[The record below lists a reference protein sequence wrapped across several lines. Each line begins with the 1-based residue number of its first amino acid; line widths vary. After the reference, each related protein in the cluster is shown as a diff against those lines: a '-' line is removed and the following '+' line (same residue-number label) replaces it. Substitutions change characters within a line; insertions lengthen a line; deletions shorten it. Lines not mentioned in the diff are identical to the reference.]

1 MKSIELN
8 KLEYSGDLGAKY
20 SKEST
25 KFTLWAP
32 IANEVSIYL
41 YEDEKNI
48 PMVKGDKGQWEVV
61 IDGDLKNKFYNYKV
75 KINEKINTVVDPY
88 AYAVGVN
95 GEKSM
100 VVDLESTNPKGWEND
115 IKPEFKNAT
124 DAIIYEMHVRDF
136 TIDESSEVE
145 KELRGKFKGILHKK
159 PISHLKELGVTHVQL
174 LPISDYKSV
183 DESKLDEPQY
193 NWGYDPQ
200 NYNVPEGSYST
211 NPNDGNVR
219 IKEFKELVKS
229 LHEEGI
235 RVVMDVVYNHTY
247 DTETSLFNLAVPNYY
262 YRTDEEGNFTNGS
275 GCGNEVASEKPM
287 IRRYIKDSV
296 VNWAKEYHI
305 DGFRFDLMGLHDIET
320 IIQIREE
327 LDKLDKSIL
336 VYGEGWAGGA
346 TPLKEEEAAL
356 KLNAP
361 KFGKKQIGCFS
372 DDIRDGVKG
381 DVFIAKSTGF
391 VNGGENFEE
400 TIKFGIVASTQHS
413 QVDYSKVIYSNKPW
427 ANEPYQTITYASA
440 HDNYTLWDKLQ
451 LTVDDDSINKEEKL
465 IKMNKLVASIV
476 LTSQGI
482 SLIHAGEEIL
492 RTKVNEDGSLVEN
505 SYKSPDSVNKFDW
518 NRKDKYK
525 DVFNYYSGLIKLRK
539 TYKEFRLTSN
549 EDIEREV
556 RFLENNQSK
565 VVSFTISNKIV
576 VIHNANE
583 KDIIA
588 TIPEGNWSVLVDE
601 YRAGVEELSC
611 INGNEVKVPALAS
624 YVLVRK

>member
-8 KLEYSGDLGAKY
+8 KLEYNGDLGAKY

-32 IANEVSIYL
+32 TANEVSVYL
-41 YEDEKNI
+41 YEDEKSI

-145 KELRGKFKGILHKK
+145 KEFRGKFKGISQKN

-174 LPISDYKSV
+174 MPISDYKSV
-183 DESKLDEPQY
+183 DESKMDELQY

-219 IKEFKELVKS
+219 IKEFKELVKA

-235 RVVMDVVYNHTY
+235 RVIMDVVYNHTY

-275 GCGNEVASEKPM
+275 GCGNEVASQKPM
-287 IRRYIKDSV
+287 VRRYIKDSV

-327 LDKLDKSIL
+327 LDKIDKSIL

-346 TPLKEEEAAL
+346 TPLKEDEAAL

-361 KFGKKQIGCFS
+361 KFGKNQIGCFS

-400 TIKFGIVASTQHS
+400 TIKFGIVASTKHS
-413 QVDYSKVIYSNKPW
+413 QVDYSKVIYSDKPW

-482 SLIHAGEEIL
+482 SLIHAGEEIS

-565 VVSFTISNKIV
+565 VVLFTISNKIV

-583 KDIIA
+583 KDITAI
-588 TIPEGNWSVLVDE
+588 IPQGSWSVLVDA
-601 YRAGVEELSC
+601 YKAGIEELSC

>member
-1 MKSIELN
+1 MKSMDLN
-8 KLEYSGDLGAKY
+8 KLEYNGDLGAKY
-20 SKEST
+20 CAQST

-32 IANEVSIYL
+32 TANEVSVYL
-41 YEDEKNI
+41 YEDKKNI
-48 PMVKGDKGQWEVV
+48 LMKKGDKGQWEVV
-61 IDGDLKNKFYNYKV
+61 VEGDLKNKFYNYRV
-75 KINEKINTVVDPY
+75 KINDLINTVVDPY

-100 VVDLESTNPKGWEND
+100 VVDLESTNPEGWEND
-115 IKPEFKNAT
+115 VKPKFENAT

-136 TIDESSEVE
+136 TIDESSKVE
-145 KELRGKFKGILHKK
+145 KEFRGKFKGAAQKNSIN
-159 PISHLKELGVTHVQL
+159 HLKELGVTHVQL

-183 DESKLDEPQY
+183 DESKMDESQY

-219 IKEFKELVKS
+219 IKEFKELVKV
-229 LHEEGI
+229 LHEEGV
-235 RVVMDVVYNHTY
+235 RVIMDVVYNHTY
-247 DTETSLFNLAVPNYY
+247 DTETSLFNLAVPKYY

-287 IRRYIKDSV
+287 VRRYIKDSV

-356 KLNAP
+356 KLNTS
-361 KFGKKQIGCFS
+361 KFGKKQIACFS

-381 DVFIAKSTGF
+381 DVFIAKSNGF
-391 VNGGENFEE
+391 VNGGKNFEE
-400 TIKFGIVASTQHS
+400 TIKFGIVASTPHS
-413 QVDYSKVIYSNKPW
+413 QVDYSKVIYSNKSW
-427 ANEPYQTITYASA
+427 ANEPYQTITYSSA

-451 LTVDDDSINKEEKL
+451 LTVDDDSVNKEEKL

-539 TYKEFRLTSN
+539 AYKEFRLTSN
-549 EDIEREV
+549 NDIEREI
-556 RFLENNQSK
+556 RFLENNESN
-565 VVSFTISNKIV
+565 VVSFIISNKII

-583 KDIIA
+583 KDITA
-588 TIPEGNWSVLVDE
+588 TIPEGNWSVLVNE
-601 YRAGVEELSC
+601 YKAGIEELSC
-611 INGNEVKVPALAS
+611 INGNEVKVPALVS
-624 YVLVRK
+624 YVF